1 MPNEVERIQQTQISH
16 LMQIHDALMSKP
28 SPLRSGLLQVALPGE
43 VPAGLLYLE
52 VQRGSFMGPALP
64 VLVAPTPALAAEAAH
79 MLQRIRPCDRQGLI
93 VDLGCA
99 MQYTL
104 ASR

>member
-1 MPNEVERIQQTQISH
+1 M
-16 LMQIHDALMSKP
+16 
-28 SPLRSGLLQVALPGE
+28 ALPGE

-64 VLVAPTPALAAEAAH
+64 VLVAPTLALAAEAAH
-79 MLQRIRPCDRQGLI
+79 MLRMTRPSDRQGLI

-99 MQYTL
+99 MQYTA
-104 ASR
+104 ASQ